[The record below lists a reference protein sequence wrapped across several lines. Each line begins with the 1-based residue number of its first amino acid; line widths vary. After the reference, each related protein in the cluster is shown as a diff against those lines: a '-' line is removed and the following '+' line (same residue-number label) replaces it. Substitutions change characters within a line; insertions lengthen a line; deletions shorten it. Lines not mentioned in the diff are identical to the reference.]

1 MNKILSAHSYSGG
14 KGRMSITQSAY
25 IYSVLYVTDPVAIGI
40 SKTGIV
46 PAALEKFH
54 VRAKSESRHVIG

>member
-1 MNKILSAHSYSGG
+1 
-14 KGRMSITQSAY
+14 MSITQSAY